1 MSTTLTKQTFQRFL
15 NNIIF
20 RLRRREV
27 EQRQINVETMLCTS
41 TLKFTTLNNVE
52 VESMLSISTLN

>member
-1 MSTTLTKQTFQRFL
+1 MSTTLTQQTFQRFL

-27 EQRQINVETMLCTS
+27 EQRQVNVETMLCTS

>member
-1 MSTTLTKQTFQRFL
+1 MSTTLTQQTFQRFL

>member
-1 MSTTLTKQTFQRFL
+1 MSTTLTQQTFQRFL

-27 EQRQINVETMLCTS
+27 EQRQINIETMLCTS

>member
-1 MSTTLTKQTFQRFL
+1 MSTTLTQQTFQRFL

-41 TLKFTTLNNVE
+41 TLKFTTLNKVE

>member
-1 MSTTLTKQTFQRFL
+1 MSTTLTQQTFQRFL

-27 EQRQINVETMLCTS
+27 EQRQVNVETMLCTS
-41 TLKFTTLNNVE
+41 TLKFTTLNKVE